1 MRSISDS
8 TIINYTNE
16 HLYFLSLT
24 LSISNIHNYVISAN
38 NTAHLDPVAM
48 VFVCVY
54 MWNICFHFSAL
65 HTLQSHTRTY
75 RWNGEKINKYNKW
88 LDRCSL
94 LVNKQ
99 FHIFRR
105 MEEKTEWNEEQK
117 DKTKKW
123 FQVNPYEKLEWQRED
138 FEFSTQW
145 AKKRFSNKKKKTFLL
160 ISSSSSLYF
169 LFLMGEN
176 VLFTQFESVK
186 LDVCVCVW
194 TSVQYAFNFCF
205 VQMGNA
211 FFPNWISCEWIDRSA
226 KILRK

>member
-1 MRSISDS
+1 MNTFI
-8 TIINYTNE
+8 
-16 HLYFLSLT
+16 LFLSLFRSQISIIM
-24 LSISNIHNYVISAN
+24 LSVRIIPPIWIQWRWCLCAFTCETYVFIFPHCTHFNHIHALI
-38 NTAHLDPVAM
+38 DGM
-48 VFVCVY
+48 V
-54 MWNICFHFSAL
+54 
-65 HTLQSHTRTY
+65 
-75 RWNGEKINKYNKW
+75 KKNKYNKW

-145 AKKRFSNKKKKTFLL
+145 AKKRFSNKKKKNIF
-160 ISSSSSLYF
+160 INIIIVIIVF
-169 LFLMGEN
+169 
-176 VLFTQFESVK
+176 SVFNGWK
-186 LDVCVCVW
+186 CFVHSIRKRQIGCVCVCVW